1 MKKLFCFA
9 ALVCL
14 LLAGCTP
21 ANPEIHD
28 EPPTQQDAADK
39 ELVIAE
45 NGVTDF
51 LLVISDDA
59 PKTLGDSLP
68 KFHKQLKKQTGATY
82 SLDTDWTARGEAVD
96 NSRREILIGNTNRQ
110 ATQDLLA
117 DLPEHS
123 YGIRVTED
131 KVVIAGKND
140 SLTALAMYEFENA
153 FFFGDETFVSDGRFA
168 LPVGW
173 EIIKTGENWDD
184 PAYMIGSSFPVIAS
198 ADNPRTIHR
207 PDGYKASQGAATDGT
222 YVYTAYIRGDDDGD
236 GTVGVVVKSLLSD
249 LSLVKVSEELPIDHA
264 NGMTYNPDD
273 NILVITNMDVN
284 VLTVLDPETLEIVDQ
299 IKGSVYG
306 FGGSYAIGY
315 STENQQY
322 VLKGGGKHMFLGR
335 DFKQINAVTPHN
347 YSNTTYTAQD
357 MDADGQYLY
366 YVVSPGEKTK
376 DNLIMVHTWGGAYVR
391 SVSIPISVEG
401 ESIFRRDGKF
411 YLTATDWGEGRAK
424 VYELEFFYVYQ

>member
-1 MKKLFCFA
+1 MKRLVFFA
-9 ALVCL
+9 ALMCL

-21 ANPEIHD
+21 TAPVVPD
-28 EPPTQQDAADK
+28 EPLSGQDK

-51 LLVISDDA
+51 LLVISEDA
-59 PKTLGDSLP
+59 PDTVSDSLP

-82 SLDTDWTARGEAVD
+82 SLDTDWTARGEEVD
-96 NSRREILIGNTNRQ
+96 NSRLEILIGNTNRQ
-110 ATQDLLA
+110 ATKDLLA

-140 SLTALAMYEFENA
+140 SLTALAMYEFENN
-153 FFFGDETFVSDGRFA
+153 FFFGDEMFVSDGRFA

-173 EIIKTGENWDD
+173 EIIKTGANWDD

-198 ADNPRTIHR
+198 AHNPRTIHR

-264 NGMTYNPDD
+264 NSMTYNPDD

-284 VLTVLDPETLEIVDQ
+284 VLTVLDPETLEIVEQ
-299 IKGSVYG
+299 IHGGKYG

-315 STENQQY
+315 STEKQQY

-335 DFKQINAVTPHN
+335 DFKMSNAVTPVS
-347 YSNTTYTAQD
+347 YSNSLYTAQG
-357 MDADGQYLY
+357 MDADGTYLY
-366 YVVSPGEKTK
+366 SIVSPGEETK
-376 DNLIMVHTWGGAYVR
+376 DNLIIVHKWSGGHVQ

-401 ESIFRRDGKF
+401 EDLFHHDGKF
-411 YLTATDWGEGRAK
+411 YLSATDWSQGRAK
-424 VYELEFFYVYQ
+424 VYELAFSYVYE

>member
-14 LLAGCTP
+14 LLAGCTQADP
-21 ANPEIHD
+21 VVPD
-28 EPPTQQDAADK
+28 EPIAERDK

-59 PKTLGDSLP
+59 PETLGDSLP

-110 ATQDLLA
+110 ATQDLLH

-131 KVVIAGKND
+131 KVVIVGTTD
-140 SLTALAMYEFENA
+140 SLTALAMYEFENT
-153 FFFGDETFVSDGRFA
+153 FLFGDEAYVSEGRFA

-198 ADNPRTIHR
+198 AHNPRTIHR

-222 YVYTAYIRGDDDGD
+222 YIYTAYIRGADDGE
-236 GTVGVVVKSLLSD
+236 GTVGVVVKSLASD

-284 VLTVLDPETLEIVDQ
+284 VLTVLDPETLEITEQ
-299 IKGSVYG
+299 IQGGKYG

-315 STENQQY
+315 STEKQQY

-335 DFKQINAVTPHN
+335 DFKQVKTVTPGN
-347 YSNTTYTAQD
+347 YSNSEYTAQD
-357 MDADGQYLY
+357 MDADGKYLY

-376 DNLIMVHTWGGAYVR
+376 DNLIMVHKWSGAYIR

-411 YLTATDWGEGRAK
+411 YLSATDWGEGRAK
-424 VYELEFFYVYQ
+424 VYELAFTFVYE

>member
-1 MKKLFCFA
+1 MKRLVFFA
-9 ALVCL
+9 ALMCL

-21 ANPEIHD
+21 TAPVVPD
-28 EPPTQQDAADK
+28 EPLSGQDK

-51 LLVISDDA
+51 LLVISEDA
-59 PKTLGDSLP
+59 PETVSDSLP

-82 SLDTDWTARGEAVD
+82 SLDTDWTARGEEVD
-96 NSRREILIGNTNRQ
+96 NSRLEILIGNTNRQ
-110 ATQDLLA
+110 APKDLLA

-140 SLTALAMYEFENA
+140 SLTALAMYEFENN
-153 FFFGDETFVSDGRFA
+153 FFFGDEMFVSDGRFA

-173 EIIKTGENWDD
+173 EIIKTGANWDD

-198 ADNPRTIHR
+198 AHTPRTIHR

-222 YVYTAYIRGDDDGD
+222 YIYTAYIRGDDDGD

-284 VLTVLDPETLEIVDQ
+284 VLTVLDPETLEIVEQ
-299 IKGSVYG
+299 IHGGKYG

-315 STENQQY
+315 STEKQQY

-335 DFKQINAVTPHN
+335 DFKMSNAVTPVS
-347 YSNTTYTAQD
+347 YSNSLYTAQG
-357 MDADGQYLY
+357 MDADGTYLY
-366 YVVSPGEKTK
+366 SIVSPGEETK
-376 DNLIMVHTWGGAYVR
+376 DNLIIVHKWSGGHVQ

-401 ESIFRRDGKF
+401 EDLFHHDGKF
-411 YLTATDWGEGRAK
+411 YLSATDWSQGRAK
-424 VYELEFFYVYQ
+424 VYELAFSYVYE